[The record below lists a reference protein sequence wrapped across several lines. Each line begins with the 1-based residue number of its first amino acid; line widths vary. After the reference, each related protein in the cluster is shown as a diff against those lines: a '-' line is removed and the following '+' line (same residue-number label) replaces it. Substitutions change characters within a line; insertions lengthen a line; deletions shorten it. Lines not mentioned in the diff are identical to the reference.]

1 LISRAGVFVAVAF
14 GLAALGWVAAGL
26 VVMALGAQ
34 ELDLP
39 ARAAGVFLALSGG
52 EWALSKMSRH
62 ASGS

>member
-1 LISRAGVFVAVAF
+1 MSRAALFVVVAF

-34 ELDLP
+34 ELDFP